1 MHKGNDLPNWRP
13 ITILNTD
20 DMILEKVLFR
30 RLNKVI
36 TKLIADDECG
46 FMKGRNI
53 ATILRT
59 TDNIIHY
66 VRQLPGLSVAE
77 DFTKAFD
84 TVSKMFI

>member
-1 MHKGNDLPNWRP
+1 
-13 ITILNTD
+13 
-20 DMILEKVLFR
+20 
-30 RLNKVI
+30 
-36 TKLIADDECG
+36 
-46 FMKGRNI
+46 MKGRNI

-84 TVSKMFI
+84 TVSKMFIWDGLKLYTFGPDFFPDGYTL

>member
-1 MHKGNDLPNWRP
+1 
-13 ITILNTD
+13 
-20 DMILEKVLFR
+20 MILEKVLSR

-59 TDNIIHY
+59 IDNIIHY

-77 DFTKAFD
+77 DFNKAFD